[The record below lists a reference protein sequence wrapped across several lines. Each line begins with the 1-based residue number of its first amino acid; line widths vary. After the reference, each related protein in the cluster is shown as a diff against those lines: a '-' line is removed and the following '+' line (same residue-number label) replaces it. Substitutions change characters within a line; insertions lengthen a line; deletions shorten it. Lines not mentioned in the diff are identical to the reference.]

1 MKRIALAICLC
12 LGMGISFAVADEMK
26 TDIKFPTDYK
36 TFKNYLSL
44 DQTLSDEQIMRIFA
58 NDIAVKGMKE
68 NGVLPYG
75 SVLTAEIY
83 IAKKDKDGKVIE
95 SNLGKRI
102 RNKLAVIAVME
113 KRKGASKK
121 WTGDLNN
128 GDWDFATFN
137 PDGSVA
143 KNDLKQCAACHAP
156 HKDKQH
162 VFSIEH
168 F

>member
-1 MKRIALAICLC
+1 MKRIVLAICLC
-12 LGMGISFAVADEMK
+12 LGMGFSFAVADEIK
-26 TDIKFPTDYK
+26 TDIKFPKNYK
-36 TFKNYLSL
+36 TFKNYLSV
-44 DQTLSDEQIMRIFA
+44 DQKLFDDQISRMFA
-58 NDIAVKGMKE
+58 NDIAIKGMKE
-68 NGVLPYG
+68 NGVFPYG

-83 IAKKDKDGKVIE
+83 KAKKDKNGKVIK
-95 SNLGKRI
+95 SGLGKRI
-102 RNKLAVIAVME
+102 RSELAVIAVME

-143 KNDLKQCAACHAP
+143 KIDLKQCAACHAP